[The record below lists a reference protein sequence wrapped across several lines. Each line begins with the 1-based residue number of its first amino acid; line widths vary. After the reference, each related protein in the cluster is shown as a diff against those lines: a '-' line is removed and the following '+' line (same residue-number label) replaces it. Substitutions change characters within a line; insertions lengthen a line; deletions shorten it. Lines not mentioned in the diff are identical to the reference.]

1 MISGKP
7 SENVQYL
14 YWVLKR
20 GHLDTCTL
28 QLKADFSISTAMEEE
43 IANDPVGRRSRFRL
57 YGGILLVLIL
67 LGLIALWVSRT
78 TLADNVIQSQLEQ
91 MDVSA
96 SYEIEDIGL
105 RKQVIRNLVIGDPER
120 PDMTAELVEVGNS
133 LSLGGVGINWVRA
146 SGVKLFGRLE
156 NGKLSFGELD
166 KFTDPEDDSPLAL
179 PDMWLGLTDAKL
191 RIDSEYGVLGL
202 ALNGEGELHDGF
214 SGEIA
219 AISRN
224 LDAGGCALTKPSFF
238 GKVAIRRKKSH
249 LQGPLRLPTI
259 ACSKVDLAAED
270 VAAQVSID
278 LGEDLASWSGNIGLL
293 GGPFRYADY
302 SGQKIK
308 ASLQTA
314 GDFKQSKGDVDLTAS
329 GLRSPYGSADSS
341 HIKGPFALGYG
352 GAVMTAS
359 FAGQPEIR
367 GVHVDKNLLRQAGSL
382 SASVAG
388 TPVGP
393 LANRFA
399 KAVQQAGKD
408 FDISSDIK
416 FSKSARRTTLSLNAL
431 AARSPS
437 GATLS
442 LSDPLLLSFT
452 DKNIRMLADGNI
464 RLAGGGFPSATLLLD
479 DGSLSRGFSGR
490 LEMANY
496 QVGSAQLKIPALAF
510 SPTRQGG
517 TNIDGRIILTG
528 PLGDGQ
534 ITGLQVPVSG
544 YVGRNG
550 NFALFRQCINLQ
562 FASLRA
568 ASLRAGPTSARLCP
582 QGDAIVSGSGSGV
595 YVAANMP
602 SLKLNGDVG
611 GTPLAIS
618 SGALGFSLAK
628 GLTAQNVGIKLGAPG
643 NMTRLDMAVLSAAFG
658 DTINGRMEGAS
669 GQVANVPLL
678 MEKIE
683 GNWRYE
689 NGQFL
694 ADASLLVRDEQPV
707 ERFRPLISN
716 DVKLRFDGNDL
727 TATGWLRE
735 PETLTAIAAIDI
747 VHTLKNSEGRALI
760 DVQSLMFNERL
771 QPEQLTPLT
780 LGVIA
785 NVQGEISGTGRIKW
799 DSSENG
805 IKSSGTF
812 RTNSMNLAAAFGPVT
827 GLSGE
832 IVFSDLLALATGPG
846 QVVSLSEVNPGV
858 AVFNGQIRYRLL
870 PDFKMQIE
878 GGQWPFAGGKLYL
891 EPTILDLS
899 EEAERRLQFTVEG
912 VDAAQFLTQFDFENM
927 TATGVFDGKLP
938 MVFDQDGGRIVGGY
952 LVAREGGGTLA
963 YVGELTYEDMGTMAN
978 FAFNALK
985 SIKYR
990 NLTIGMD
997 GDIAGEIITEVKFD
1011 GLQQGDDASRNFI
1024 TKQLARIPI
1033 QFNVRIQAPFMQ
1045 LMSSAK
1051 SYYEPEILV
1060 GQNLPALLRAQ
1071 EARAKAAVKVL
1082 KEDE

>member
-1 MISGKP
+1 
-7 SENVQYL
+7 
-14 YWVLKR
+14 
-20 GHLDTCTL
+20 
-28 QLKADFSISTAMEEE
+28 MEEE

-78 TLADNVIQSQLEQ
+78 TLADNVVRSELDQ
-91 MDVSA
+91 MNVKA

-105 RKQVIRNLVIGDPER
+105 RKQIIRNLVIGDPER

-133 LSLGGVGINWVRA
+133 LSLGGIGINWVRA

-166 KFTDPEDDSPLAL
+166 KFTDPNDDSPLAL
-179 PDMWLGLTDAKL
+179 PDMWLGLTDAKM
-191 RIDSEYGVLGL
+191 RIDTDFGVIGV
-202 ALNGEGELHDGF
+202 ALSGEGELQNGY
-214 SGEIA
+214 SGEMA

-224 LDAGGCALTKPSFF
+224 LDAAGCALNRPSFF
-238 GKVAIRRKKSH
+238 GTVAIRGKKPH
-249 LQGPLRLPTI
+249 LQGPLRLPSVK
-259 ACSKVDLAAED
+259 CSDMDLAAQAI
-270 VAAQVSID
+270 AAQVSVD
-278 LGEDLASWSGNIGLL
+278 LGADLASWSGNIGLI
-293 GGPFRYADY
+293 GGPLRYADY
-302 SGQKIK
+302 SSQKIK
-308 ASLQTA
+308 ASLDLA
-314 GDFKQSKGDVDLTAS
+314 GDFTQSSGKLDLTAS
-329 GLRSPYGSADSS
+329 GLRSPYGSADDS
-341 HIKGPFALGYG
+341 HINGPFALGYG
-352 GAVMTAS
+352 DAELTAS
-359 FAGQPEIR
+359 FTGQPEIR
-367 GVHVDKNLLRQAGSL
+367 SIHADKNLLRQAVSL

-393 LANRFA
+393 LADRFA
-399 KAVQQAGKD
+399 KAVQKAGSQ

-416 FSKSARRTTLSLNAL
+416 FSKSGGRTTLSINAL
-431 AARSPS
+431 AARSQS
-437 GATLS
+437 GASVS
-442 LSDPLLLSFT
+442 LSDPMLLAFT
-452 DKNIRMLADGNI
+452 DKNIRLLADGDI
-464 RLAGGGFPSATLLLD
+464 RLAGGGFPSASLILN

-490 LEMANY
+490 LQMANY
-496 QVGSAQLKIPALAF
+496 QAGSAQLRIPTLAF
-510 SPTRQGG
+510 SPTQQGG

-528 PLGDGQ
+528 PVGDGQ
-534 ITGLQVPVSG
+534 ITGLQIPVSG
-544 YVGRNG
+544 YVGRSG

-562 FASLRA
+562 FASLRT
-568 ASLRAGPTSARLCP
+568 ASLNAGPTSARLCP
-582 QGDAIVSGSGSGV
+582 QGNAIVSGSGSNV
-595 YVAANMP
+595 NIAANAP

-628 GLTAQNVGIKLGAPG
+628 GLTAQNVGIRLGTPG
-643 NMTRLDMAVLSAAFG
+643 SMTHLEMAVLTAKLGPA
-658 DTINGRMEGAS
+658 INGRMEGAS

-683 GNWRYE
+683 GDWRYE
-689 NGQFL
+689 NGEFL
-694 ADASLLVRDEQPV
+694 ADASLLVRDEQAV

-716 DVKLRFDGNDL
+716 DVKLRFDGKDI
-727 TATGWLRE
+727 TATGRLRE
-735 PETLTAIAAIDI
+735 PETLTAVAGIDI
-747 VHTLKNSEGRALI
+747 LHTLANSEGRALI
-760 DVQSLMFNERL
+760 DVPSLMFNERL

-805 IKSSGTF
+805 IKSTGSF
-812 RTNSMNLAAAFGPVT
+812 RTNGINLAAAFGPVT
-827 GLSGE
+827 GLAGE
-832 IVFSDLLALATGPG
+832 IVFSDLLALETGPG
-846 QVVSLSEVNPGV
+846 QLVSLSEVNPGV

-870 PDFKMQIE
+870 PDFKMQVE

-912 VDAAQFLTQFDFENM
+912 VDASQFLTQFDFENM

-938 MVFDQDGGRIVGGY
+938 MVFDQDGGRVVGGY

-985 SIKYR
+985 SIRYR
-990 NLTIGMD
+990 NLTIGMN

-1011 GLQQGDDASRNFI
+1011 GLQQGDGASRNFI

-1060 GQNLPALLRAQ
+1060 GQNLPALMRAQ
-1071 EARAKAAVKVL
+1071 EARAKEAVKVL
-1082 KEDE
+1082 EDDE

>member
-1 MISGKP
+1 
-7 SENVQYL
+7 
-14 YWVLKR
+14 
-20 GHLDTCTL
+20 
-28 QLKADFSISTAMEEE
+28 MEEE

-78 TLADNVIQSQLEQ
+78 TLADNVVQSALDE
-91 MDVSA
+91 MDVTA

-133 LSLGGVGINWVRA
+133 LSLGGIGINWIRA

-166 KFTDPEDDSPLAL
+166 KFSDPEDDSPLAL
-179 PDMWLGLTDAKL
+179 PDVWLGLSDASL
-191 RIDSEYGVLGL
+191 RIDSEYGAVGL
-202 ALNGEGELHDGF
+202 ALNGQGELLDGF
-214 SGEIA
+214 DGQIA

-224 LDAGGCALTKPSFF
+224 LEAGGCTISNPTFY
-238 GKVAIRRKKSH
+238 GKIAIRGKKPH
-249 LQGPLRLPTI
+249 LQGPLRMPGVL
-259 ACSKVDLAAED
+259 CSDLDLGAED
-270 VAAQVSID
+270 FAAQVAVD
-278 LGEDLASWSGNIGLL
+278 LGEDLASWSGKIGLL
-293 GGPFRYADY
+293 GGPLRYADY
-302 SGQKIK
+302 ASQEIK
-308 ASLQTA
+308 ASLQLT
-314 GDFKQSKGDVDLTAS
+314 GNFTQSKGELDLTAS
-329 GLRSPYGSADSS
+329 GLQSPYGRADVSRVS
-341 HIKGPFALGYG
+341 GPFALGYG
-352 GAVMTAS
+352 DAEWTAS
-359 FAGQPEIR
+359 FAGQPEMR
-367 GVHVDKNLLRQAGSL
+367 GVHMEKNLLRQAGSL
-382 SASVAG
+382 SDSVAG
-388 TPVGP
+388 TPVAP
-393 LANRFA
+393 LAQRLA
-399 KAVQQAGKD
+399 KAVQQAGNGL
-408 FDISSDIK
+408 DISGDIK
-416 FSKSARRTTLSLNAL
+416 FSRGRERTTLSLNAL
-431 AARSPS
+431 AARSRS
-437 GATLS
+437 GAELS
-442 LSDPLLLSFT
+442 LSDPLLLAFT
-452 DKNIRMLADGNI
+452 DKNIRMLADGHI
-464 RLAGGGFPSATLLLD
+464 QIKGGGFPVAKFVLD
-479 DGSLSRGFSGR
+479 DSSLSRGFSGR
-490 LEMANY
+490 LEMASY
-496 QVGSAQLKIPALAF
+496 RAGSARLTIPALAF
-510 SPTRQGG
+510 SPTREGG

-550 NFALFRQCINLQ
+550 NFAMFRQCINLQ
-562 FASLRA
+562 FASLRT
-568 ASLRAGPTSARLCP
+568 ASLSAGPTSARLCP
-582 QGDAIVSGSGSGV
+582 QGSAIVSGNRSGV
-595 YVAANMP
+595 NIAANAP
-602 SLKLNGDVG
+602 SLDLKGSLGSA
-611 GTPLAIS
+611 PLAIS
-618 SGALGFSLAK
+618 SGAVGFSLAN
-628 GLTAQNVGIKLGAPG
+628 GLSAQNVAIRLGRPG
-643 NMTRLDMAVLSAAFG
+643 SMTRLEMALLSAGFG
-658 DTINGRMEGAS
+658 RTISGRMEGAS

-678 MEKIE
+678 MEQIE
-683 GNWRYE
+683 GSWRYE
-689 NGQFL
+689 KGEFL

-727 TATGWLRE
+727 LATGWLRE
-735 PETLTAIAAIDI
+735 PETLTAVAAVDIA
-747 VHTLKNSEGRALI
+747 HRLENSEGRALI
-760 DVQSLMFNERL
+760 DIQSLMFNERL

-785 NVQGEISGTGRIKW
+785 NVQGEISGIGRINW
-799 DSSENG
+799 DATENG
-805 IKSSGTF
+805 IKSVGTF
-812 RTNSMNLAAAFGPVT
+812 RTNGLNLAAAFGPVT
-827 GLSGE
+827 GLAGE
-832 IVFSDLLALATGPG
+832 ISFTDLLALETGPG
-846 QVVSLSEVNPGV
+846 QSVKLSEVNPGV
-858 AVFNGQIRYRLL
+858 AVFNGRIRYRLL
-870 PDFKMQIE
+870 PDFKLQVE
-878 GGQWPFAGGKLYL
+878 GGEWPFAGGKLYL
-891 EPTILDLS
+891 EPTILDLG

-912 VDAAQFLTQFDFENM
+912 VDASLFLTQFDFENM

-963 YVGELTYEDMGTMAN
+963 YVGELSYEDMGTMAN

-1071 EARAKAAVKVL
+1071 EARAKAAVEVL
-1082 KEDE
+1082 EDDE